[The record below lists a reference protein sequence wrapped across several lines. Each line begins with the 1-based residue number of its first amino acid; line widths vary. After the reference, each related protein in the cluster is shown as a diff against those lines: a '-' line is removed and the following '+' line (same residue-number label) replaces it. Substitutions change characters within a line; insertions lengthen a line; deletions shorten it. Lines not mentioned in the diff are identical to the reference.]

1 MPYQRASASWAT
13 WWCATRAWQ
22 RTLTW
27 TRWLRSSE
35 QRRLAE
41 GELDN
46 ALGGYGKD
54 LGAPGQATIDGSA
67 FEHFVG
73 GATARSPAAQRAWRH
88 SALTKIVRAL
98 IGQNA
103 WTVDSGMEGGTIY
116 QDARADQGS
125 KYSRIG
131 WHTDL
136 QGATPNYP
144 DVFPSVAVTI
154 HIDGTSPANG
164 FLRIVPG
171 SHHGGC
177 MGMPEGFE
185 YIEGEVPLYCKPGD
199 VLLHTYTLW
208 HSAARATADGA
219 AGVRRH
225 IRGTWYAGQQRF
237 PSDFPFDQEFNK
249 NAAR

>member
-1 MPYQRASASWAT
+1 MV
-13 WWCATRAWQ
+13 
-22 RTLTW
+22 RTLPG
-27 TRWLRSSE
+27 R
-35 QRRLAE
+35 
-41 GELDN
+41 
-46 ALGGYGKD
+46 YGKD

-136 QGATPNYP
+136 QVRACAVMGATE
-144 DVFPSVAVTI
+144 T
-154 HIDGTSPANG
+154 
-164 FLRIVPG
+164 L
-171 SHHGGC
+171 
-177 MGMPEGFE
+177 
-185 YIEGEVPLYCKPGD
+185 
-199 VLLHTYTLW
+199 VLMLM
-208 HSAARATADGA
+208 
-219 AGVRRH
+219 
-225 IRGTWYAGQQRF
+225 
-237 PSDFPFDQEFNK
+237 
-249 NAAR
+249 